1 MPETQ
6 PNSLGRALS
15 GFFGDYL
22 TAVRG
27 NSRHTVLSY
36 RDAFK
41 LLLRFLEQRLGRSA
55 ATLDFPDLTPETVLA
70 FLDHLE
76 RHRAN
81 SVATRNNRLA
91 ALHAFARYAAA
102 NYPEHLGLCQ
112 QLLALPPKRG
122 PQRAVEYLERHEM
135 QALLQAPDTAT
146 AEGRRD
152 RALLLALYNTGAR
165 VQEILDVRP
174 RDLQLERP
182 RQVRLF
188 GKGRKERVCPLW
200 PETAAALKALR
211 QEQGLLAGDARP
223 LFRNRH
229 GQPLG
234 RCTFARYAAANYPEH
249 LGLCQQLPG
258 VEYLERHEMQALL
271 QAPDTATAA
280 GCPCAGDPHGVAR
293 DRGSPESP
301 ATGTRLAGWRRTTAI
316 PQPPRPAARSVPGT
330 SWGSMPARRPSL
342 AGRSVHPHVIRNTVA
357 CHLLESGVDIVTISH
372 WLGHASLETTN
383 RYAAVGLAA
392 KREAIEKARATG
404 EIAAEP
410 AEWQAD
416 QTVLAWL
423 ESL

>member
-1 MPETQ
+1 MPETRSN
-6 PNSLGRALS
+6 PLGCALR

-41 LLLRFLEQRLGRSA
+41 LLLRFLEQRLGRPA
-55 ATLDFPDLTPETVLA
+55 ATLDFPDLTPETLLA

-76 RHRAN
+76 RNRAN

-112 QLLALPPKRG
+112 QILSLSPKRG
-122 PQRAVEYLERHEM
+122 PQRAVEYLDRHEM

-152 RALLLALYNTGAR
+152 RTLLLALYNTGAR
-165 VQEILDVRP
+165 VQEILDMRP
-174 RDLQLERP
+174 CDLQLERP
-182 RQVRLF
+182 RQVRLL

-200 PETAAALKALR
+200 PETAAALQALR
-211 QEQGLLAGDARP
+211 REQGLPAGDARP

-234 RCTFARYAAANYPEH
+234 RYGVRYILGKHASAAAH
-249 LGLCQQLPG
+249 
-258 VEYLERHEMQALL
+258 
-271 QAPDTATAA
+271 
-280 GCPCAGDPHGVAR
+280 
-293 DRGSPESP
+293 
-301 ATGTRLAGWRRTTAI
+301 
-316 PQPPRPAARSVPGT
+316 SV
-330 SWGSMPARRPSL
+330 RSL
-342 AGRSVHPHVIRNTVA
+342 AGRSVHPHVIRNTAA
-357 CHLLESGVDIVTISH
+357 CHLLQSGVDIVTISH
-372 WLGHASLETTN
+372 WLGHANLETTN
-383 RYAAVGLAA
+383 RYAAVDLAA
-392 KREAIEKARATG
+392 KRAAIEKARTAGMIDT
-404 EIAAEP
+404 EP